1 MHYSPSK
8 SKILKVKRNTA
19 ELKSKLHQMFQDNLV
34 DFKRYAN
41 WYGGKYTLDECGK
54 MRYEHD
60 LIENYKKSV
69 YGDDY
74 EIQEFVY
81 P

>member
-1 MHYSPSK
+1 
-8 SKILKVKRNTA
+8 
-19 ELKSKLHQMFQDNLV
+19 MFQDNLV

-41 WYGGKYTLDECGK
+41 WYSGKYTLDECGK